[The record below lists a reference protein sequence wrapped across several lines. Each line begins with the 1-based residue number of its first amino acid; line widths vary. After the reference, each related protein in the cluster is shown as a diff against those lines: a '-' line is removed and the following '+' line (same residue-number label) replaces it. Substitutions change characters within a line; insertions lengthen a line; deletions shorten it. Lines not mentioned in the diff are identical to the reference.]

1 MFQWDKTLKNLDV
14 PAEQLLHLFRSM
26 RDVQLALPG
35 SPAQEASAYLC
46 QYQAGAN
53 VGTLVAL
60 HLHKSAQLAV
70 YVDAPQE
77 IPADHADRA
86 LDQALVFVESIGFLM
101 NDLDIQLLSA
111 ADRTLLWEAL
121 PLQKGCFPVDTLG
134 QGKAPQSLVSG
145 KPAPLAAPPA
155 QKRPPIRSEDPF
167 GMLAD
172 PETPSPSRGKAP
184 APPAPSADVDDLL
197 AAVEAMRAGRPGV
210 RPRKKIPSPEELRRR
225 RQELSAN
232 VGRILAS
239 L

>member
-35 SPAQEASAYLC
+35 NPAQEASAYLC
-46 QYQAGAN
+46 QYQAGGG

-70 YVDAPQE
+70 YVDTPQE
-77 IPADHADRA
+77 VAADHADRA
-86 LDQALVFVESIGFLM
+86 LDQALMFVESIGFLM

-121 PLQKGCFPVDTLG
+121 PLQKGCLAEGKSPVARVPSSPAA
-134 QGKAPQSLVSG
+134 KATVP
-145 KPAPLAAPPA
+145 PPA
-155 QKRPPIRSEDPF
+155 ATREDSF
-167 GMLAD
+167 KVA
-172 PETPSPSRGKAP
+172 PSPVAVPATVTMSSAP
-184 APPAPSADVDDLL
+184 VAEVDDLL